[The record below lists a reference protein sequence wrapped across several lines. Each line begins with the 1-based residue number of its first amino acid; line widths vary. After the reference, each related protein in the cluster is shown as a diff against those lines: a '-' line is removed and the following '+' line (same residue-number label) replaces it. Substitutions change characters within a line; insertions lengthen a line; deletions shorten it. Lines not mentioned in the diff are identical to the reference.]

1 LAPNLLRTTPMSPLP
16 APRPTAPSISLAAA
30 LAALAFTPFVEGAV
44 VLSNFSAFSQGT
56 STTIYAGANSSEA
69 VQITTGAG
77 ANWSVSSISI
87 LSNLISGSASFQ
99 IWTNNPGTS
108 GSQILGTSQ
117 TISNTP
123 GYAFL
128 PRTFTFSTPVNLNGS
143 TTYWFVLNTAGSNLN
158 STEWASN
165 PSASPSTSAFGWS
178 QGSQFSTTDS
188 FATWSASSANNFV
201 SLEIDA
207 TSGSAGVPDGTAT
220 ALLLLPGAALLGLRS
235 RRRRTSPA

>member
-1 LAPNLLRTTPMSPLP
+1 MSPLP
-16 APRPTAPSISLAAA
+16 APRPATPSIPLAAA

-44 VLSNFSAFSQGT
+44 VLSNFSAFSAF
-56 STTIYAGANSSEA
+56 SSSTIYAGANSSEA

-87 LSNLISGSASFQ
+87 LSYLISGSASFQ
-99 IWTNNPGTS
+99 IWTNNPSPS
-108 GSQILGTSQ
+108 GSLLGTSQ
-117 TISNTP
+117 TITDTP

-128 PRTFTFSTPVNLNGS
+128 PRTFTFSTPVNLSGS

-158 STEWASN
+158 STEWAYN

-188 FATWSASSANNFV
+188 FSTWSASGANNYV

-207 TSGSAGVPDGTAT
+207 TSGSSGVPDGTAT
-220 ALLLLPGAALLGLRS
+220 ALLLLPGAALVGLGS
-235 RRRRTSPA
+235 RRRRISPA